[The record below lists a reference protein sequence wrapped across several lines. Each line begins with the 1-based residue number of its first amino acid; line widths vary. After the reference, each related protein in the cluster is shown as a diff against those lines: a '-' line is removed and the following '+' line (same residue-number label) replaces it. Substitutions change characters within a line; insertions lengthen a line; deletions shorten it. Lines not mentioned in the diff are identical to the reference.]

1 MVNIVEDFIQSPSEE
16 LLEQC
21 TKDQLMRI
29 AQHYS
34 MEADPKRTK
43 ENLKSI
49 IKANLQDSG
58 VLWEVKGE
66 SGVSM
71 TGLTF
76 EQQKELLLLK
86 LDHEKEL
93 ERMKYRKEQLK
104 LDVEMQKL
112 ALIKDGKMSAS
123 ALDEE
128 PFRPRFDVASNL
140 RLLPRFNENEIETF
154 FCLFERVADSR
165 CWPDDERTLMLQCVF
180 TGKAQ
185 EAYSALSSEECK
197 DYKVVKSAV
206 LKAYE
211 LVPEAYRQRFRG
223 WHKTG
228 KQTHVEFARD
238 LMSHFNRWCS

>member
-16 LLEQC
+16 VLEQC
-21 TKDQLMRI
+21 NKEQLTKI

-34 MEADPKRTK
+34 IEVEPKRTK

-49 IKANLQDSG
+49 IKANLQESG
-58 VLWEVKGE
+58 VLMDGKGE
-66 SGVSM
+66 SGVSISM

-93 ERMKYRKEQLK
+93 EKIKYKKEQLK
-104 LDVEMQKL
+104 LDLEMQKL
-112 ALIKDGKMSAS
+112 TLIREGKVSA
-123 ALDEE
+123 AVLNEE
-128 PFRPRFDVASNL
+128 PISSRFDVASNL
-140 RLLPRFNENEIETF
+140 RLLPKFNESDVETF
-154 FCLFERVADSR
+154 FCLFERVADLR
-165 CWPDDERTLMLQCVF
+165 CWPDEERTLMLQCVF

-185 EAYSALSSEECK
+185 EVCSALSSEDCK

-223 WHKTG
+223 WRKTG
-228 KQTHVEFARD
+228 KQTRGICTG
-238 LMSHFNRWCS
+238 FNITF